1 MSELD
6 NNNNEK
12 YINLNNKI
20 KNKRKVIYD
29 LEKSLKFLNS
39 DLKEDIKQ
47 LQNICVHKYKR
58 ECTTSGCYAE
68 YANICIYCRK
78 WK

>member
-1 MSELD
+1 MSESD
-6 NNNNEK
+6 NNNEQ

-20 KNKRKVIYD
+20 KNKRTAIYD
-29 LEKSLKFLNS
+29 LERSLQFLKS

-47 LQNICVHKYKR
+47 LQNICVHQYKR

-68 YANICIYCRK
+68 YASICTHCRN
-78 WK
+78 WR